1 MNVKI
6 NKVVMSIFV
15 LNFCIMSRLIVL
27 MDYGFKDLKLV
38 IFICEE
44 VDYWRRVNL
53 KEIIYFK
60 IIVKII
66 INDIVV
72 FILKN
77 LVK

>member
-60 IIVKII
+60 INVKII

-72 FILKN
+72 F
-77 LVK
+77 